1 MKFIQLIKLLIAFL
15 IWGCNNSPQVKEDI
29 EVKETIEE
37 TAVDSALEAKVR
49 AMLGIGYPKLSDENA
64 EEFLTQWYKDHD
76 ERNLVI
82 HTKHGDIHLE
92 LFDNTP
98 IHTANFLYKIHR
110 QYYAPSEF
118 TRVVPDFV
126 IQGGNS
132 EEEKPQQQRFLIG
145 NHSLPAEFI
154 PGLYHTRGAVAMS
167 RSYSNNPEKR
177 SSSYD
182 FYIVT
187 GRKISDVEIAQ
198 LEKEKGISYTDAQ
211 KKLFKNVGGAPHLD
225 FEHTVFGRVTQ
236 GMDVVDRIAAT
247 PADES
252 EWPLEKLELTIEL
265 VED

>member
-1 MKFIQLIKLLIAFL
+1 
-15 IWGCNNSPQVKEDI
+15 
-29 EVKETIEE
+29 
-37 TAVDSALEAKVR
+37 
-49 AMLGIGYPKLSDENA
+49 
-64 EEFLTQWYKDHD
+64 
-76 ERNLVI
+76 
-82 HTKHGDIHLE
+82 
-92 LFDNTP
+92 
-98 IHTANFLYKIHR
+98 
-110 QYYAPSEF
+110 
-118 TRVVPDFV
+118 
-126 IQGGNS
+126 
-132 EEEKPQQQRFLIG
+132 
-145 NHSLPAEFI
+145 
-154 PGLYHTRGAVAMS
+154 MS
-167 RSYSNNPEKR
+167 RGYSNNPEKR